1 MENKTSPGTKNKPD
15 TKTVIVNQNEK
26 PKKRGRPQ
34 IHKNAAERS
43 KAWKETKKHEGRR
56 LDLFVSPSVSW
67 RIRKLSKVLGLTM
80 SATVE
85 RLLIEACEKYP
96 DQLFEDSERDTILV
110 QKLLEKTNRMEGKA

>member
-1 MENKTSPGTKNKPD
+1 MENKTSPGTKNKSD
-15 TKTVIVNQNEK
+15 TKTVFVNQNEK

-67 RIRKLSKVLGLTM
+67 RIRKLSKSWGLSI

-85 RLLIEACEKYP
+85 RLLLEACENYSSI
-96 DQLFEDSERDTILV
+96 LFVDDDDETGIDAVDKDFIPGM
-110 QKLLEKTNRMEGKA
+110 K